1 MHRDVELLF
10 GMSPCLKGVQQ
21 LELGSCRNPLGEAQ
35 ETPMG
40 PQRAGNHSMGT
51 PQGWHQ
57 LTGHGVTLLALPGQ
71 IQAHLAVIKH
81 LVEPQPQLC
90 RAPCSLQAVSRDLT
104 AHPPVPM
111 DYFPFPGRWKN
122 TGAIRSP
129 PKCHAI

>member
-10 GMSPCLKGVQQ
+10 GMSPCLKGVRQ
-21 LELGSCRNPLGEAQ
+21 LELGHAGTHWVKPRKLPWGHRGQGTTAW
-35 ETPMG
+35 G
-40 PQRAGNHSMGT
+40 P

-122 TGAIRSP
+122 TGAVRSP
-129 PKCHAI
+129 QKCHAI